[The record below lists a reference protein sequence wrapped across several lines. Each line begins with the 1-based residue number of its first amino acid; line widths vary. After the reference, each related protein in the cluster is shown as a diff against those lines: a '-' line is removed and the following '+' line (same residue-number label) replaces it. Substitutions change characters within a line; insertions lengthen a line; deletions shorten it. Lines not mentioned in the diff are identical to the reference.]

1 MLFHVTL
8 SHTVDNC
15 PIYQK
20 EMFPKLIVA
29 AEGLE
34 GLAKELNVKIHF
46 LTVSAPEHIY
56 FALLEADT
64 LSAISRLV
72 MSMPLRQQVKIV
84 PVAHWL
90 EGIAMAKDAM
100 EAQNQ
105 D

>member
-1 MLFHVTL
+1 MYRYNNTQF
-8 SHTVDNC
+8 
-15 PIYQK
+15 
-20 EMFPKLIVA
+20 
-29 AEGLE
+29 EGLGNFAE
-34 GLAKELNVKIHF
+34 VLIF
-46 LTVSAPEHIY
+46 